1 MTEHAGA
8 TRGHDDADDDRGS
21 GWQRWSVLLPALT
34 FLAGLLLGG
43 AVIAATATD
52 DGEERV
58 AAGPT
63 ASPTAAPGQPSQPTP
78 TDLVVRVPGP
88 CVQAAERA
96 EVAYMILEEGVAAA
110 RDLDARRL
118 ADLVDRAQQER
129 PQVEALVRQCQQ
141 ATGDAIV
148 NPAPTP
154 APSP

>member
-1 MTEHAGA
+1 MTEQSGA
-8 TRGHDDADDDRGS
+8 TRGPAEADDDRGG
-21 GWQRWSVLLPALT
+21 GWRRWSVLLPALT

-58 AAGPT
+58 AAAPT
-63 ASPTAAPGQPSQPTP
+63 ATPTVGSGQPQPTP

-96 EVAYMILEEGVAAA
+96 EVAYLILEEGVAAA

-118 ADLVDRAQQER
+118 AELVDRAQQER
-129 PQVEALVRQCQQ
+129 PEVEALVRQCQQ

-154 APSP
+154 VPTP